1 MELKDKLEQSI
12 LTKIAVKFSSEV
24 AQSVD
29 KNDSLISQG
38 LFDSMDFVG
47 LLMELEAEHNVE
59 IDFEDADPVQFTSI
73 NGLVALLSEFSN
85 V

>member
-12 LTKIAVKFSSEV
+12 LTKIALKFSSEV
-24 AQSVD
+24 ALSVD

-47 LLMELEAEHNVE
+47 LLMELEAEHQVE

-73 NGLVALLSEFSN
+73 NGLITLLSEYSN
-85 V
+85 A